1 MEGETA
7 EKDWEGNDGVD
18 VLARTLARR
27 CADDRPIED
36 RFLKEAQHEQVLR
49 RLAAAA
55 GWNLRNWP
63 LSDPKRKKGRS
74 SRTTGGEPRTHVG
87 DHEVQARAKGGVICT
102 ACRLYAATPTSLKSL
117 RQTPCRGSIAHRCH
131 GTHRLHFLTGVT
143 WCSRCGAYAS
153 KRPRALRS
161 QCPGMAPTE
170 ARRNVLKR
178 LRLGLMPTT
187 AAYLRE
193 VRMDSATAVVLHSG
207 VSEELAVA
215 PADHVTLDQ
224 EGVGARSG
232 DGQPEDDR
240 EAVDH
245 QGHRQGIRTASPG
258 AEARA
263 ASHLQANGVA
273 MSLPGPPL
281 ADGDH
286 DVPSLII
293 VGVHDGGRAGTHR
306 PDHGGEAVEGRH
318 RGSAAAPPR
327 PIVSPCQPRDS
338 DHWSRR
344 LHSTG
349 VVVAARCTICGSL
362 TRTRCRGCLRAV
374 CLGCA
379 KLKAHCVVEG

>member
-1 MEGETA
+1 M
-7 EKDWEGNDGVD
+7 
-18 VLARTLARR
+18 
-27 CADDRPIED
+27 
-36 RFLKEAQHEQVLR
+36 
-49 RLAAAA
+49 
-55 GWNLRNWP
+55 
-63 LSDPKRKKGRS
+63 
-74 SRTTGGEPRTHVG
+74 
-87 DHEVQARAKGGVICT
+87 

-187 AAYLRE
+187 AIYLRE
-193 VRMDSATAVVLHSG
+193 VRMDSAPAVALRSCAG
-207 VSEELAVA
+207 EGLAVA
-215 PADHVTLDQ
+215 PPAHVALDQ
-224 EGVGARSG
+224 EDVNARSG
-232 DGQPEDDR
+232 DDQPEAGR
-240 EAVDH
+240 TTVDH
-245 QGHRQGIRTASPG
+245 QGPQQDVRTASPG

-263 ASHLQANGVA
+263 ASHLQADGDA
-273 MSLPGPPL
+273 MSLPGSPF
-281 ADGDH
+281 AVGDH
-286 DVPSLII
+286 DGPPVNI
-293 VGVHDGGRAGTHR
+293 VSAHDEGRAGAHR
-306 PDHGGEAVEGRH
+306 PDHGGEAVEDRH
-318 RGSAAAPPR
+318 RCSAAAPPR
-327 PIVSPCQPRDS
+327 PSGSPCQPRDS

-362 TRTRCRGCLRAV
+362 TRTRCKGCLRAV

-379 KLKAHCVVEG
+379 KMRARCVTEV